1 VNLGPYLVALTR
13 LDALSAPYHRLGPS
27 ILAANN
33 ILHAPAGEAETLLRE
48 AGARY
53 VITCPGL
60 DSTGPKEGAARNA
73 LLTELL
79 AGKPPPFL
87 EAVPLAQPTPL
98 KVWRIVP

>member
-1 VNLGPYLVALTR
+1 
-13 LDALSAPYHRLGPS
+13 LGPS

-33 ILHAPAGEAETLLRE
+33 ILHAPATEAETLLRK

-60 DSTGPKEGAARNA
+60 DSTGPAEGAAPKA

-79 AGKPPPFL
+79 ADKLPPFL

-98 KVWRIVP
+98 KVWRVAP